1 MTNEQTPQSFDEL
14 AAQNRGALVRY
25 LGRLVGDGD
34 AEDVAQIALA
44 KAASAMDSFRG
55 EASAKNWL
63 FRIATNAALDW
74 LRSRG
79 EEPLPLPGTDEEA
92 DAGAVAPGED
102 ASQERRLLRQEMSTC
117 VRGVLQ
123 RLPEGHRTILA
134 LSDCDELSDR
144 DVAAV
149 LGLTVG
155 AAKIRLHRARA
166 RLKVELERECTF
178 YRDPENVL
186 CCDKK
191 DAPEENDLA
200 PKNSSSDPYLPAP
213 GLRHQ
218 VDGRTDRGPTEN
230 ANKELDMINETLTTK
245 QKHLI
250 GVGAA
255 VAAGCQ
261 PCTSSFVAAAREAG
275 ACERGARHA
284 LEAGLRGRD
293 AANTAMRTFADQGF
307 PKPDLDEAFRAE
319 RKMLDALI
327 GVAAALAANSA
338 SVVAGRVAEARKL
351 GATDDQI
358 RMAGQIALTAR
369 RGAEQSADAAFAKAI
384 GDGAKTGCCEAGQD
398 CATGGCGEAPAEKA
412 ASPCGC
418 SEPAEK
424 TASPCGCGQAAQP

>member
-1 MTNEQTPQSFDEL
+1 MTSEQTPRPSFDEL
-14 AAQNRGALVRY
+14 MAQNRGALVRY

-44 KAASAMDSFRG
+44 KAASGMDGFRG

-79 EEPLPLPGTDEEA
+79 EQALPMPGTDDEGDP
-92 DAGAVAPGED
+92 DALAATED

-117 VRGVLQ
+117 VRGVLR
-123 RLPEGHRTILA
+123 RLPEGHQTILA

-178 YRDPENVL
+178 YRDHENVL
-186 CCDKK
+186 CCDRK
-191 DAPEENDLA
+191 DADEKIDMA
-200 PKNSSSDPYLPAP
+200 AKDSSFDPYLPDQ

-218 VDGRTDRGPTEN
+218 VESRTDRGPTDTP
-230 ANKELDMINETLTTK
+230 NKEPNMINETLSTK

-284 LEAGLRGRD
+284 IETGLRSRD
-293 AANTAMRTFADQGF
+293 AADTAMRTFADQGF
-307 PKPDLDEAFRAE
+307 PKPDLDNAFRAE
-319 RKMLDALI
+319 RKVLEALI
-327 GVAAALAANSA
+327 GVAAALASNSA
-338 SVVAGRVAEARKL
+338 AVVQARVAEAREL
-351 GATDDQI
+351 GASDAQI
-358 RMAGQIALTAR
+358 RMAGQIGLTAR
-369 RGAEQSADAAFAKAI
+369 RGAEQAADASFAKAL
-384 GDGAKTGCCEAGQD
+384 GDDAKTGCCEAGQD

-412 ASPCGC
+412 PAGCGC
-418 SEPAEK
+418 S
-424 TASPCGCGQAAQP
+424 QAARP